1 MTEYWLGIDLGTTY
15 TAAAISRPNGTTEML
30 GLGTRSLMI
39 PSVVLVRDDGE
50 ILVGESA
57 ERRAATEPSRVARE
71 FKRRL
76 GDPSPLFLGGTPF
89 TAESL
94 MAHVLRHVLDRARE
108 REGVSPA
115 GTVIT
120 HPASWSPFKIDLL
133 RDAIRQAGIDGAT
146 LMTEPEAAALHYG
159 GLQRVSAGETV
170 AVYDFG
176 GGTFDSATL
185 TATPEG
191 FALIGTP
198 EGIERLGGIDF
209 DQAVLAHVNG
219 ALGGAL
225 SELDPSDPADS
236 AALAEIRDNCRAA
249 KEALSED
256 TDTTITVNIPGKPTT
271 QLRITR
277 SEFEDLISPRIEE
290 TVEALERTIA
300 SSGRSTA
307 DVSRILPV
315 GGSSRI
321 PLVHQRIREAT
332 GLPLSFDTDPNLAIA
347 QGAAALARQVGA
359 NERAAREG
367 AAPVSAPTVAQA
379 AAAVTS
385 SGGEA
390 ASQTPPITSQ
400 PQPVPAPAAKNRK
413 PLILAG
419 AVAVLAVIG
428 VIAALSS
435 GGDKDET
442 ATRSSATKSGA
453 PTVPVEVNGGEETS
467 PASTTTTTTTT
478 TTQPA
483 SGKVV
488 DYTEANGRSTRL
500 GGFEW
505 KVEGVTVGGV
515 ADAGGRVSPA
525 VTVDLLANN
534 LTDGDLLAVKKPLM
548 RFGEDPVEVEG
559 VQKGVF
565 SIAASGA
572 SVRVTYAFNLP
583 PGVEANESALDG
595 ALLIFQGSKVLR
607 AGIRLDGEV
616 AAAPVISATPVNAT
630 VSIEGNSYGN
640 LTVLSVQPALNADK
654 SVSPGGGDNGDDD
667 FRALTD
673 TIWLLFDVRLDCRGG
688 PMGTGCRFGLD
699 EEVIRVEIDGVA
711 EGFESNDSSL
721 FDIDPGLS
729 AGASAQLR
737 PQLMVKRG
745 SSYALLLGDP
755 KNPATVQRLP
765 LDIAPAVDSLYASI
779 ADFQAK

>member
-50 ILVGESA
+50 ILVGEAA

-94 MAHVLRHVLDRARE
+94 MGHVLRHVLDRARE

-133 RDAIRQAGIDGAT
+133 RDAIRQAGINGAT

-176 GGTFDSATL
+176 GGTFDSAAL

-209 DQAVLAHVNG
+209 DQAVLAHING

-225 SELDPSDPADS
+225 SDLDPSDPADS

-256 TDTTITVNIPGKPTT
+256 TDTTITVNLPGRPST
-271 QLRITR
+271 QLRMTR
-277 SEFEDLISPRIEE
+277 SEFEDLISPRIDE

-347 QGAAALARQVGA
+347 QGAAALARQVGT
-359 NERAAREG
+359 NERAVRDG
-367 AAPVSAPTVAQA
+367 AAAVSAPTVPQA
-379 AAAVTS
+379 AAAATS
-385 SGGEA
+385 SVGEA
-390 ASQTPPITSQ
+390 AIQTPPNTSQ
-400 PQPVPAPAAKNRK
+400 TLAAATSPTAKNRK

-419 AVAVLAVIG
+419 TVAVLAVIG

-435 GGDKDET
+435 GGDKEET

-467 PASTTTTTTTT
+467 PASTTTTTTT
-478 TTQPA
+478 QPV

-515 ADAGGRVSPA
+515 ADVGGRVSPA

-534 LTDGDLLAVKKPLM
+534 LTDGDLIAVEKPLM
-548 RFGEDPVEVEG
+548 RFGEDPVEVKG

-565 SIAASGA
+565 STASSGA

-583 PGVEANESALDG
+583 PGLEANESALDG
-595 ALLIFQGSKVLR
+595 ALLIFQGNKVLR

-616 AAAPVISATPVNAT
+616 AAPPVISAFPINAS

-640 LTVLSVQPALNADK
+640 LAVTSVRPALDADK
-654 SVSPGGGDNGDDD
+654 SVANGGGDNGDDD

-673 TIWLLFDVRLDCRGG
+673 NVWLAFDVRLDCRGG
-688 PMGTGCRFGLD
+688 PMGTGCGFGLD
-699 EEVIRVEIDGVA
+699 EDVIRVEIDGVA

-721 FDIDPGLS
+721 FELDPGLS

-745 SSYALLLGDP
+745 ASYALLLGDP
-755 KNPATVQRLP
+755 KNPAAVQRVP

-779 ADFQAK
+779 ADFQA